1 MDSKI
6 IDILKEKPIIIPRI
20 LFKNYKKLNIT
31 EEELVVLIFIID
43 YGDNKIVYNPELFV
57 RELGMDKYRAMQLI
71 NDLTTK
77 NIITIKVEKNDAGKM
92 EEYIYIDL
100 FYTKLF
106 NLILDSKEEKIEKF
120 NTEIFTVFEQ
130 ELGRTIS
137 PMEVE
142 KIREWLNDGLGED
155 LIKEALKEA
164 VYKNARSINYIN
176 SILYNWKQKGIK
188 TPQEALQEKQKF
200 RNTKK
205 EVVPM
210 FDYNWLEDD

>member
-1 MDSKI
+1 M
-6 IDILKEKPIIIPRI
+6 
-20 LFKNYKKLNIT
+20 
-31 EEELVVLIFIID
+31 VLIFIID

-142 KIREWLNDGLGED
+142 KIREWLNDGFGEE